1 MPLSPP
7 LSKRREFSPAAPH
20 TIIFTILAAAAVG
33 VLTPLVPTV
42 VMGVVGVGAGVAGVG
57 DMGDSSGAKG
67 EGFVRISR
75 DVLVVSKIVNKAV
88 SY

>member
-20 TIIFTILAAAAVG
+20 TIIFMAAAVG

-57 DMGDSSGAKG
+57 DMGDSSGTKG

-75 DVLVVSKIVNKAV
+75 DVLGVSKIVNKAV